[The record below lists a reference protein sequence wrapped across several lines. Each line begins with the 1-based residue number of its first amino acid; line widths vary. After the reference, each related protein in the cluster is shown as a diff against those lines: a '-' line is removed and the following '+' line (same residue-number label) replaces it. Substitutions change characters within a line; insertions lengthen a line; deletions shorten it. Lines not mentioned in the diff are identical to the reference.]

1 MSIQYMEVIKLM
13 EQRRK
18 YGRIGNLHLNINNN
32 STDLFD
38 RYIKEVTKVTRKK
51 HWRIKD
57 ARNN

>member
-1 MSIQYMEVIKLM
+1 MEVIKLM